1 MTERVCKESNAEG
14 SELAGEGLP
23 PSLKAYA
30 TRAFA
35 VCNGDVERSQ
45 MQSRLHRII
54 SGALAN
60 GRLQTIDWASASIP
74 PINRGDWPV
83 AKRRNAQNES
93 MAPLPSAC
101 EVAAREARAS
111 RFRGCSIAVSTNI
124 QNPLVQNIV
133 APVRGTCKVL
143 EKDYFRLTSAPDPA
157 TVRPEPVLAAALSQL
172 KAKWRA
178 GAIDYAWA
186 CNQFKAIRQDLT
198 VQGIRSVFAIHV
210 YETHA
215 RVALESADVNEYN
228 QCQTQLKELYATAG
242 FGNVG
247 HQMEFVAYR
256 IFYNLYL
263 SYSGS
268 TDAGHA
274 ELLRILNEMPVA
286 GWEAMPVIHALKI
299 RKALA
304 QGNYAS
310 FFRLHAKAPN
320 MGAYILDLFTDSVRV
335 DAATKILRAYRPTIS
350 LEAISTQ
357 LGFFDDAKDC
367 RTFLGKL
374 GFVFDANE
382 NCLCKESRCDP
393 AGLTEDRTRSTLL

>member
-1 MTERVCKESNAEG
+1 M
-14 SELAGEGLP
+14 LAEGLP

-35 VCNGDVERSQ
+35 VCNGDEERSQ
-45 MQSRLHRII
+45 MQLKLHGII
-54 SGALAN
+54 SGALAS
-60 GRLQTIDWASASIP
+60 GRLQTIDWTSALIP
-74 PINRGDWPV
+74 PINRRGDWPV
-83 AKRRNAQNES
+83 MKRRDAF
-93 MAPLPSAC
+93 

-111 RFRGCSIAVSTNI
+111 RFRDCGIAVSSH
-124 QNPLVQNIV
+124 PPVHGGVQ
-133 APVRGTCKVL
+133 PVRGTCKVL
-143 EKDYFRLTSAPDPA
+143 EKDYFRLTSPPDPT

-172 KAKWRA
+172 KAKWCA

-198 VQGIRSVFAIHV
+198 VQGVRSAFAIHV

-215 RVALESADVNEYN
+215 RVALESADINEYN

-242 FGNVG
+242 LGSVG

-286 GWEAMPVIHALKI
+286 GWEAVPVIHALQI

-304 QGNYAS
+304 QGNYAC
-310 FFRLHAKAPN
+310 FFRLHAEAPN
-320 MGAYILDLFTDSVRV
+320 MGAYILDMFTDSVRV
-335 DAATKILRAYRPTIS
+335 DAATNILRAYRPTIS
-350 LEAISTQ
+350 LDAISTQ
-357 LGFFDDAKDC
+357 LGFFGDAKNC
-367 RTFLGKL
+367 RIFLSKL
-374 GFVFDANE
+374 GFVFDAHE
-382 NCLCKESRCDP
+382 NCVCKESRCDP
-393 AGLTEDRTRSTLL
+393 ARLIVDGKRSTLL